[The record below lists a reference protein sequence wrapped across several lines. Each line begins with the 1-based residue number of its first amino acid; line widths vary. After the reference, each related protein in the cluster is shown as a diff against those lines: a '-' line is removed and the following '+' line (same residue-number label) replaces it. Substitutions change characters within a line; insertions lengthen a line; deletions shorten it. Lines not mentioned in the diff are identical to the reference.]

1 MSRTADAAR
10 AALQGR
16 SPQPGPERIT
26 SERRRAS
33 MIALAA
39 LIAVLVGAGPVAS
52 RGSESSPAGELPV
65 AVPQT
70 ASPAQVTG
78 TSGIPQ
84 SGPPADWRL
93 WSSGITRIALP
104 TVTGAGPLDPSAPVG
119 FADTPTGALVAAAN
133 LVPQIWFGTD
143 MAAWQQLAD
152 RSVLWGDGAREDLA
166 RRRRA
171 AIAGAP
177 PAAQPMAIAGFRY
190 IYFRGTEAQL
200 RLWLRGP
207 VNTLGM
213 NVRLV
218 RADGDWK
225 VAWDESAADIRV
237 LAAEESFIP
246 WKAVS

>member
-1 MSRTADAAR
+1 
-10 AALQGR
+10 
-16 SPQPGPERIT
+16 
-26 SERRRAS
+26 
-33 MIALAA
+33 MIALAV
-39 LIAVLVGAGPVAS
+39 LITVLAVAGLVAGRGAG
-52 RGSESSPAGELPV
+52 SSPTSALPTAV
-65 AVPQT
+65 AQT

-78 TSGIPQ
+78 TAGIPL

-93 WSSGITRIALP
+93 WSSAITRIALP
-104 TVTGAGPLDPSAPVG
+104 TVAGAGPLDPNAPVG

-152 RSVLWGDGAREDLA
+152 RSVVWGDGAREDLA

-177 PAAQPMAIAGFRY
+177 PAAQPMAVAGFRY

-218 RADGDWK
+218 WADGDWK

-237 LAAEESFIP
+237 LGAEESFIP
-246 WKAVS
+246 WKAAS